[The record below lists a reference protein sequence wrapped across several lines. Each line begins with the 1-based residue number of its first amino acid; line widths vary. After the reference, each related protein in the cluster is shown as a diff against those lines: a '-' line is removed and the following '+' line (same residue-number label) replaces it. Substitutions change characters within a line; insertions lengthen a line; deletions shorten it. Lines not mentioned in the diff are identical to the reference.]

1 MGLVTRAGVVEAH
14 RVGFVQHEPR
24 LVGELGPQ
32 HRAQIAVALDRPD
45 LGAARQQSRRERA
58 DARADLDHA
67 HAGRRAARR
76 GDGLV
81 HVGRVEEVL
90 PPALARPQTMTAQYG
105 AR

>member
-1 MGLVTRAGVVEAH
+1 MGFVARARIVEAD
-14 RVGFVQHEPR
+14 RVGLVQHEAR
-24 LVGELGPQ
+24 LVGELGAE

-45 LGAARQQSRRERA
+45 LRAAGEQSRRERA

-67 HAGRRAARR
+67 HARRRAARR

-81 HVGRVEEVL
+81 HIGRVEEVL
-90 PPALARPQTMTAQYG
+90 PPALARPQTMAAKYG